1 MKRAIQIRDMRT
13 RFDAAAKLTRAIEIL
28 RQGSDDYDA
37 VLEADDLIR
46 EAGIDVAQLFE
57 AMVRR

>member
-1 MKRAIQIRDMRT
+1 MKRAIQISDMRT
-13 RFDAAAKLTRAIEIL
+13 RFDAANKLTKAIERL
-28 RQGSDDYDA
+28 RQGDDYDSLIDA
-37 VLEADDLIR
+37 LDLID